1 MKNIRNKP
9 LPGLV
14 KKSPIS
20 YAKKPAAPKLIF
32 GGLTQQVEKKWSA
45 GGIRRGDAQG

>member
-1 MKNIRNKP
+1 MKNIRNKV

-32 GGLTQQVEKKWSA
+32 GGLKQHTKKKW
-45 GGIRRGDAQG
+45 QG